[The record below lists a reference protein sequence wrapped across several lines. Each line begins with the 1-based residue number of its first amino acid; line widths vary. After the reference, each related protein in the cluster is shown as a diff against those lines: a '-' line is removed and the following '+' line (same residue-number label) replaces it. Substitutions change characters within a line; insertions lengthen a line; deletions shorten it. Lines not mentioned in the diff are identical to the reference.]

1 MIVQGNARCNMLQ
14 VFLPEFTVRC
24 ITKGI
29 WGKEKYRFQHAKYR
43 EWDEFS
49 FFFFFLK
56 QGFKLKIS
64 RLITTKII
72 PPIINTLITACKI
85 AQKFYDFANRGKK
98 VTITLMN
105 WKRITFIKRSFWLIA
120 WHTWGT
126 VNKVSQ
132 TQERIVSPVYTDKE
146 KNKGEGWFLSQIRL
160 RHCQTRTD
168 SPVASDHRFI
178 SDSWPQSTIHPLN
191 YPDIRSVDTL
201 ASVHPRAHV
210 CARILH

>member
-1 MIVQGNARCNMLQ
+1 MYYQRNLRKRKISLSACKVSRMGW
-14 VFLPEFTVRC
+14 VF
-24 ITKGI
+24 
-29 WGKEKYRFQHAKYR
+29 
-43 EWDEFS
+43 

-64 RLITTKII
+64 RLIITKII

-146 KNKGEGWFLSQIRL
+146 KNKGEGWFLIRL

>member
-1 MIVQGNARCNMLQ
+1 MHGVICCKFFSLSLPWDVLPKEFEEKKNIAFSMQSIENGMS
-14 VFLPEFTVRC
+14 FL
-24 ITKGI
+24 
-29 WGKEKYRFQHAKYR
+29 
-43 EWDEFS
+43 
-49 FFFFFLK
+49 FFFFLK

-132 TQERIVSPVYTDKE
+132 TQERMVSPVYTDKE